1 MAGDVRHGTTTA
13 YRGGCHCSDCRS
25 AHASANR
32 QWRARRAERRRLAE
46 LDESARAQALADL
59 VEPAAAAGAVAGLLD
74 GALPAGA
81 VESALDRELAAL
93 VGEPPWRETL
103 GALARAN
110 ARIVDQAALHQRLDV
125 LSGVQLRL
133 LDILDRLR
141 RTPEAAGMGV
151 PTDWSAALADE

>member
-13 YRGGCHCSDCRS
+13 YRGGCHCSECRS

-59 VEPAAAAGAVAGLLD
+59 VEPAGAGSGAGLLD
-74 GALPAGA
+74 GTLPAGA

-141 RTPEAAGMGV
+141 RTPDAAGMGV